1 MKRIFSLVLT
11 LMVVLSLALPAH
23 AALIN
28 PPLLFSA
35 DYLGGCYSGSMQ
47 NNKASGKG
55 TLTWEEC
62 RYVGDFKNGYPYGT
76 GTFYYK
82 DGTFITGTNWN
93 WSVDTYASWVS
104 DRKGADMYYTGLVL
118 NNEYCGYGLL
128 EFNAGGS
135 FQGEFVDNEPCGW
148 GIYTYRNPSS
158 DKNKTKES
166 DDWVT
171 VHNNSRLEHKYTGLK
186 IGSKWQG
193 FGIGIKKS
201 GYCYCGEILNDYR
214 DGHGELY
221 TKSDKLEQWGI
232 YRKGS
237 IKTRYKL
244 P

>member
-1 MKRIFSLVLT
+1 MILCFIFALT
-11 LMVVLSLALPAH
+11 LAVPTYAIIWDIKITPFV
-23 AALIN
+23 N
-28 PPLLFSA
+28 
-35 DYLGGCYSGSMQ
+35 YLGGCHTGSTQ
-47 NNKASGKG
+47 NGIANGKG
-55 TLTWEEC
+55 TLTWEES
-62 RYVGDFKNGYPYGT
+62 RYVGNFKNGYPSGS

-82 DGTFITGTNWN
+82 DGSHKTGSDWDWSTNVY
-93 WSVDTYASWVS
+93 SSWVP
-104 DRKGADMYYTGLVL
+104 DRQGADMYYTGLTL
-118 NNEYCGYGLL
+118 DGEFYGYGQL
-128 EFNAGGS
+128 EFNSGGS
-135 FQGEFVDNEPCGW
+135 FQGEFVDDEPCGW

-166 DDWVT
+166 DDWIT

-232 YRKGS
+232 FRKGS